1 LVDDKEPVKVTPRL
15 QVVKEFLQTE
25 KNYVGILHTLL
36 NVSIGK
42 CFCQLC

>member
-1 LVDDKEPVKVTPRL
+1 MKVTARL

-36 NVSIGK
+36 NVSGSY
-42 CFCQLC
+42 CALEHHSFVLQ